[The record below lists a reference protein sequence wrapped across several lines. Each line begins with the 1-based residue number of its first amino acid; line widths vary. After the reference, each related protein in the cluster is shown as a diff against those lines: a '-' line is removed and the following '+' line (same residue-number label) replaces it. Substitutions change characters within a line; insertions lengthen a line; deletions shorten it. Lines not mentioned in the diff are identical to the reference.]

1 MINLINCYQS
11 HDSVFRENLFIIDP
25 LLLQIS
31 LMRTRKNQWPYL
43 RKNKEENGQY
53 YALAIGFC
61 VISGAY
67 GVGVLSGGAFNP
79 AVAFALDVTSALGP
93 TSGVGEFFT
102 QHGDFVYPEDPYMV
116 YLPTFGYGKWC

>member
-1 MINLINCYQS
+1 MCLERTYS
-11 HDSVFRENLFIIDP
+11 
-25 LLLQIS
+25 LLTLYY
-31 LMRTRKNQWPYL
+31 RKFLWWEQGKTSGFPYL

-93 TSGVGEFFT
+93 TSGVG
-102 QHGDFVYPEDPYMV
+102 
-116 YLPTFGYGKWC
+116 